1 MFKQLLVEENPQKER
16 SWIELWKRCSK
27 FWILKFDEALL
38 LGWWEAGISGMMF
51 KKMPG
56 LASML
61 LGESEFQT
69 NWLHG
74 ANSQILWWTLP
85 ICQPFSQKPCRKL
98 AFFSHITGKKISL
111 KNTPKQPVFF
121 FIAQLAK
128 ICWSLQIVFQGTA
141 GITTLVLFMVQKSHS
156 QPPFGCIKPHK

>member
-51 KKMPG
+51 KKCQDWLQCYSVNPNFKPTGFMG
-56 LASML
+56 RTRRSCGELCQFASHFHKNPAENL
-61 LGESEFQT
+61 RFFP
-69 NWLHG
+69 
-74 ANSQILWWTLP
+74 TLEENIP
-85 ICQPFSQKPCRKL
+85 EK
-98 AFFSHITGKKISL
+98 H
-111 KNTPKQPVFF
+111 PKQPVFF